1 MRVPVSPSSLALL
14 LVFGA
19 ATASAA
25 GGFRK
30 AYFAATVPGAYART
44 RSVNTENGD
53 VSEYVYARLAD
64 DEGRVSVET
73 RYELKTGAYAGTKG
87 VNSYVLR
94 AGFPFGTA
102 GPGWMR
108 GIERSRA
115 SGPDGAVY
123 DMDEATV
130 RAIAAGATDYG
141 AIVVFEGTE
150 TVDGKACD
158 RYAYAFGEGTGR
170 VEGKY
175 WLSEKV
181 PFAVV
186 KELTSG
192 IDATG
197 TPYRYETKLVES
209 GVRPE
214 LAKRPAKAV
223 PAART
228 LGELYADGRLSILVE
243 VAPGTA
249 RARLT
254 LTNTGEE
261 PLALVVP
268 KGTTTLAC
276 GDPVGDLVLAGEAER
291 KLTVPAGGAA
301 APFEL
306 TMKGARRPTKGSF
319 TVTVYD
325 GAPLLSGTVEIET
338 AKK

>member
-1 MRVPVSPSSLALL
+1 MRVPVRSSAFVLFLL
-14 LVFGA
+14 LSA
-19 ATASAA
+19 ASAFA

-30 AYFAATVPGAYART
+30 AYFAATVPGAFART
-44 RSVNTENGD
+44 RSVNTVNGD

-64 DEGRVSVET
+64 EGGKVSLET

-87 VNSYVLR
+87 TNSYVLT

-108 GIERSRA
+108 GIEKSRA
-115 SGPDGAVY
+115 SGPDGTSY

-141 AIVVFEGTE
+141 AIVVFEGAE

-158 RYAYAFGEGTGR
+158 RYGYSFGEGTAR

-186 KELTSG
+186 KEVTSG
-192 IDATG
+192 TDATG
-197 TPYRYETKLVES
+197 ARYRFETKLVES
-209 GVRPE
+209 GVKPE
-214 LAKRPAKAV
+214 LARRAPKAA
-223 PAART
+223 PPART
-228 LGELYADGRLSILVE
+228 LGELYADGKLSILVE
-243 VAPGTA
+243 VMPGAA

-276 GDPVGDLVLAGEAER
+276 GDPVGGLVLDGEAER
-291 KLTVPAGGAA
+291 MVAVPAGASGT
-301 APFEL
+301 PFEM
-306 TMKGARRPTKGSF
+306 TMRGGRRPREGSF
-319 TVTVYD
+319 TITVYE
-325 GAPLLSGTVEIET
+325 GAPLLSGRVVIDT
-338 AKK
+338 AKE

>member
-1 MRVPVSPSSLALL
+1 MRVPVHSSSLVLL
-14 LVFGA
+14 LLLG
-19 ATASAA
+19 TASAAA

-30 AYFAATVPGAYART
+30 AYFGATVPGSFART
-44 RSVNTENGD
+44 RSVNTVNGD
-53 VSEYVYARLAD
+53 VSEYVNARLAD
-64 DEGRVSVET
+64 EEGKVSLET
-73 RYELKTGAYAGTKG
+73 WYELKTGVWAGTKG
-87 VNSYVLR
+87 VNTYVLR
-94 AGFPFGTA
+94 AGFPFAEA

-108 GIERSRA
+108 GIEKSRA
-115 SGPDGAVY
+115 SGPDGTVY

-130 RAIAAGATDYG
+130 RAIAGGATDYG

-158 RYAYAFGEGTGR
+158 RYGYAFGEGTGR
-170 VEGKY
+170 VEGTY

-186 KELTSG
+186 KEVTSG
-192 IDATG
+192 TDATG
-197 TPYRYETKLVES
+197 ARYRYETKLVES
-209 GVRPE
+209 GARPE

-243 VAPGTA
+243 ISPGAA
-249 RARLT
+249 RAKLT

-276 GDPVGDLVLAGEAER
+276 GDPVGDLVLAGETER

-306 TMKGARRPTKGSF
+306 TMKGARRPAKGAF

-325 GAPLLSGTVEIET
+325 GAPLLSGSVEIDT
-338 AKK
+338 ARK

>member
-1 MRVPVSPSSLALL
+1 MRVPVRPSALVLVVL
-14 LVFGA
+14 LSA
-19 ATASAA
+19 ASASA

-30 AYFAATVPGAYART
+30 AYFGATVPGAFART
-44 RSVNTENGD
+44 RSVNTMNGD

-64 DEGRVSVET
+64 EEGKVSLET

-87 VNSYVLR
+87 ANTYVLE
-94 AGFPFGTA
+94 AGFPFATA

-108 GIERSRA
+108 GIEKSRA
-115 SGPDGAVY
+115 SGPDGTVY

-141 AIVVFEGTE
+141 AIVVFEGAE

-158 RYAYAFGEGTGR
+158 RYGYSFGEGAGR

-186 KELTSG
+186 MEVTSG
-192 IDATG
+192 ADATG
-197 TPYRYETKLVES
+197 ARYRYETKLVES

-214 LAKRPAKAV
+214 LARRPTKPV
-223 PAART
+223 PATRS

-254 LTNTGEE
+254 LSNTGEE
-261 PLALVVP
+261 PLAVVVP

-301 APFEL
+301 APVEL
-306 TMKGARRPTKGSF
+306 TLKGARRPTKGSF
-319 TVTVYD
+319 TVTVYE
-325 GAPLLSGTVEIET
+325 GAPLFSGSVEMGT
-338 AKK
+338 AKR